1 MKVFSIAK
9 GFHYLSKRDWPELA
23 EKERNKL
30 RAVLLLRQTRQPMMV
45 CQLFGIS
52 KATLYRW
59 HDSVDLKDPNTL
71 KEKSR
76 RPKRV
81 RKPCWTHEQVCA
93 VRELRNKYP
102 RWSKDKLALL
112 LRPQGIMLSAST
124 VGRILSYLK
133 RRGEL
138 RESPRR
144 TISVKRKISRP
155 YAIRKPK
162 DYSVV
167 QPGDLVQLDTL
178 DVRPVAG
185 VILKQFTARDV
196 VSKWDVLEVHRRATA
211 ITARLFIETLRRRM
225 PFPIRAIQV
234 DGGSEFYAEF
244 EEACKDLSIKLYV
257 LPPKS
262 PKLNGAVERA
272 NRTHT
277 EEFYEITDCSWT
289 VSNLNPQLLKWEYT
303 YNCIRPHASL
313 HLKSPLQF
321 LHDRGIMVNTKPLY
335 QSHMY

>member
-1 MKVFSIAK
+1 MQVFSIAK
-9 GFHYLSKRDWPELA
+9 GFHYLSKRDWPELT

-30 RAVLLLRQTRQPMMV
+30 RAVLLLRQTRLPLMV
-45 CQLFGIS
+45 CTLFGIS

-59 HDSVDLKDPNTL
+59 HDSVDLKDLSTL

-93 VRELRNKYP
+93 VRDLRKQYP

-112 LRPQGIMLSAST
+112 LQPQGIILSAST

-138 RESPRR
+138 RESPRV
-144 TISVKRKISRP
+144 TKSVKRKARRL
-155 YAIRKPK
+155 YAVRKPRE
-162 DYSVV
+162 YIPHH
-167 QPGDLVQLDTL
+167 PGDLVQMDTL
-178 DVRPVAG
+178 DVRPVTG
-185 VILKQFTARDV
+185 IVLKQFTARDV
-196 VSKWDVLEVHRRATA
+196 VSKWDVIEVHHRATSLSA
-211 ITARLFIETLRRRM
+211 KMFIETLRRRM

-244 EEACKDLSIKLYV
+244 EKECKDLDIKLYV

-277 EEFYEITDCSWT
+277 EEFYEVADCAWN
-289 VSNLNPQLLKWEYT
+289 VSALNPQLIKWEYT
-303 YNCIRPHASL
+303 YNCIRPHAAL
-313 HLKSPLQF
+313 NLKSPLQF
-321 LHDRGIMVNTKPLY
+321 LHDRGIMVNTIPLY

>member
-1 MKVFSIAK
+1 MRVFSIAK
-9 GFHYLSKRDWPELA
+9 GFHYLSKREWPELT
-23 EKERNKL
+23 EKELNKH
-30 RAVLLLRQTRQPMMV
+30 RAVLLLRQTRQPLMV
-45 CQLFGIS
+45 SGLFGIS

-59 HDSVDLKDPNTL
+59 HKRVDLHDLNSL

-81 RKPCWTHEQVCA
+81 RKPRWTHEQICA
-93 VRELRNKYP
+93 VRDLRNRYP

-112 LRPQGIMLSAST
+112 LQPQGIRLSAST
-124 VGRILSYLK
+124 VGRILVYLK

-138 RESPRR
+138 IEPHRKD
-144 TISVKRKISRP
+144 ISVKRKTKRP
-155 YAIRKPK
+155 YAVRKPRE
-162 DYSVV
+162 YTAVI
-167 QPGDLVQLDTL
+167 PGDLVQVDTL
-178 DVRPVAG
+178 DIRPVAG

-196 VSKWDVLEVHRRATA
+196 VSKWDVLEVHSRATA
-211 ITARLFIETLRRRM
+211 ISAKQFIEALIKRM

-244 EEACKDLSIKLYV
+244 EEACQKLGIRLFV
-257 LPPKS
+257 LPPRS

-277 EEFYEITDCSWT
+277 EEFYEVTDCSWK
-289 VSNLNPQLLKWEYT
+289 VSELNLQLLHHEFV
-303 YNCIRPHASL
+303 YNCIRPHKSL
-313 HLKSPLQF
+313 GLLTPLNF
-321 LHDRGIMVNTKPLY
+321 LRNNGIMVNIKPLY

>member
-1 MKVFSIAK
+1 MRVFSIAK
-9 GFHYLSKRDWPELA
+9 GFHYLSKRDWPEIT

-30 RAVLLLRQTRQPMMV
+30 RAVLLLRQTKQPMMV

-59 HDSVDLKDPNTL
+59 HDSVDLKDPSTL

-81 RKPCWTHEQVCA
+81 RKPCWTHEQVLA
-93 VRELRNKYP
+93 VRDLRAQYP
-102 RWSKDKLALL
+102 KWGKDKLALL
-112 LRPQGIMLSAST
+112 LLQQGIKLSAST
-124 VGRILSYLK
+124 IGRILSYLK

-144 TISVKRKISRP
+144 AISVKRKTLRP
-155 YAIRKPK
+155 YAVRKPK
-162 DYSVV
+162 DYSAVY
-167 QPGDLVQLDTL
+167 PGDLVQLDTL
-178 DVRPVAG
+178 DVRPVSG
-185 VILKQFTARDV
+185 VVLKQFTARDV
-196 VSKWDVLEVHRRATA
+196 VSKWDVIEVHRRATA
-211 ITARLFIETLRRRM
+211 ISARLFIETLQRRM
-225 PFPIRAIQV
+225 PFQIRAIQV

-244 EEACKDLSIKLYV
+244 EQACKELNIKLYV

-277 EEFYEITDCSWT
+277 EEFYEVTDCPWS
-289 VSNLNPQLLKWEYT
+289 VSELNPQLIKWEYT
-303 YNCIRPHASL
+303 YNCIRPHAAL
-313 HLKSPLQF
+313 NLKSPLQF
-321 LHDRGIMVNTKPLY
+321 LRDSGIMVNTKPLY
-335 QSHMY
+335 QSHM